1 MFSIF
6 CHLLSDITSD
16 KEKDKDK
23 HKEKDKDKCKSSASV
38 RTNFKLVLPQAAYK
52 AVVQASNQIFNQKL
66 WYIMVNIQPHLNLPN
81 KFANLCCN
89 GLRPQLEQ
97 YLMKYGWAGSGMVMI
112 AIPILTSKAESD
124 RAGESGVSTF

>member
-1 MFSIF
+1 MTYFRQRQRR
-6 CHLLSDITSD
+6 
-16 KEKDKDK
+16 
-23 HKEKDKDKCKSSASV
+23 KCKSSASI
-38 RTNFKLVLPQAAYK
+38 RTNFKLVLLQAAYK

-81 KFANLCCN
+81 KFANICCN